1 MAQTLEAAITVP
13 TVVGLT
19 VGLLATGI
27 SAYGH
32 FRQSA
37 ECDARRLAREAP
49 AVVYYVE
56 RTDSG
61 HIAGTFTRP
70 ELLLRQGAAI
80 EDLIRLM
87 YRHVKESAG
96 AGCGEAG
103 P

>member
-1 MAQTLEAAITVP
+1 MAQTLEAAIAVP
-13 TVVGLT
+13 AVVVLTLGL
-19 VGLLATGI
+19 AAAGI

-37 ECDARRLAREAP
+37 GRDARRLAREAP
-49 AVVYYVE
+49 DAVYFVE

-61 HIAGTFTRP
+61 HVAGTYTRP
-70 ELLLRQGAAI
+70 ELLLRQGAAV

-87 YRHVKESAG
+87 YRHVRESTGAAAG
-96 AGCGEAG
+96 ETA